1 MVPKHIIFTVLFI
14 FLTSCSI
21 GKGTSSTPS
30 ATQESEKTPTSRP
43 PSAQTPTDSN
53 EAGIISI
60 TGTVQDV
67 MLSAQ
72 VILLREPI
80 QGFSYLAMTQDT
92 KFVSTEGMNITLV
105 QVQPGMMVKATGWP
119 GAQRRLITVE
129 LSILP

>member
-14 FLTSCSI
+14 FLTSCSV

-67 MLSAQ
+67 MLSAR

-80 QGFSYLAMTQDT
+80 QGFSYLALYQDT
-92 KFVSTEGMNITLV
+92 KLVSAEGMNITLL
-105 QVQPGMMVKATGWP
+105 QVRPGMRIKASGRP
-119 GAQRRLITVE
+119 GTKGRLLTVE